1 MTTSK
6 ALNTCTAI
14 ELLVLAL
21 SANLS
26 VLLNILQVL
35 KGQRK
40 CDWKLKMRNLIKKKF
55 KNLKKLSKLKKN
67 QLHFKT
73 S

>member
-1 MTTSK
+1 MTTTK

-40 CDWKLKMRNLIKKKF
+40 CD
-55 KNLKKLSKLKKN
+55 
-67 QLHFKT
+67 
-73 S
+73 